1 MRRIWPVVFLL
12 LVVACTPTMQP
23 NKYAK
28 LFPRPPVGDR
38 DNETLYGNYLSG
50 RQALIDRD
58 VRTAELYFERAY
70 LEEPDNLA
78 IRERLFVLQV
88 HNGHIDRATKHAEVV
103 VRHNPTH
110 RLARLTLALGA
121 VKRNENDRAR
131 EHLEAASG
139 GMYNSLMIDLILT
152 WFAAGEG
159 EVDSAMARLENLNS
173 IARGTVLREYHA
185 ALIQD
190 TYGDPE
196 EAERYYTQAI
206 EATATG
212 SLQVIDAYG
221 RFLER
226 QGRPLEAEK
235 IYTEFL
241 SVSPGHPVAI
251 EGIRRIY
258 EQIPATPRVGNLR
271 EGIAEAIYGA
281 AALTAGERNSELP
294 ILLLRLSL
302 DLSRGNGE
310 ASILLTELFQRRG
323 QYDEAARASAE
334 VAADSPLAGDAVI
347 KIADNLYR
355 LKRVDDAIKVLEDV
369 ISIHPDQLDAYMA
382 LGDILR
388 SESRFEE
395 SLTAYD
401 RALAILGRDRANWVL
416 LYSRGISLERTGR
429 WKEAEADLLLALR
442 RAPNQPFIMNY
453 IGYSWIDRGVNIAEA
468 LEMLQTAYELAPGN
482 GAIVDS
488 LGWAYFKNGDYQ
500 RAVYYLEKAIELEP
514 EDATINDHL
523 GDAYWMVG
531 RKAEAKFQWKHA
543 LDRNPDEALA
553 LKLEHKLANGL
564 NGNANGNG

>member
-1 MRRIWPVVFLL
+1 M
-12 LVVACTPTMQP
+12 
-23 NKYAK
+23 
-28 LFPRPPVGDR
+28 
-38 DNETLYGNYLSG
+38 
-50 RQALIDRD
+50 
-58 VRTAELYFERAY
+58 
-70 LEEPDNLA
+70 
-78 IRERLFVLQV
+78 
-88 HNGHIDRATKHAEVV
+88 
-103 VRHNPTH
+103 
-110 RLARLTLALGA
+110 
-121 VKRNENDRAR
+121 
-131 EHLEAASG
+131 
-139 GMYNSLMIDLILT
+139 
-152 WFAAGEG
+152 
-159 EVDSAMARLENLNS
+159 
-173 IARGTVLREYHA
+173 
-185 ALIQD
+185 
-190 TYGDPE
+190 
-196 EAERYYTQAI
+196 
-206 EATATG
+206 
-212 SLQVIDAYG
+212 
-221 RFLER
+221 
-226 QGRPLEAEK
+226 
-235 IYTEFL
+235 
-241 SVSPGHPVAI
+241 
-251 EGIRRIY
+251 
-258 EQIPATPRVGNLR
+258 R